1 MSLSHK
7 DYVDILTFYKIDN
20 KNMTKQDIKTLAE
33 DLLANKLC
41 RCIKKVTTKNKKENE
56 VEAIKICRNSV
67 LHKKN
72 IDVGKFKCK
81 KKPRFIS
88 KKHTR
93 NKLFK
98 YSKKKSKG
106 KKNKRTRKK

>member
-1 MSLSHK
+1 MSLNKK
-7 DYVDILTFYKIDN
+7 DYENILDFYKTPIPGTY
-20 KNMTKQDIKTLAE
+20 KEIKEKAE
-33 DLLANKLC
+33 YILANKLC
-41 RCIKKVTTKNKKENE
+41 RCIKKVNKTYKKEE
-56 VEAIKICRNSV
+56 TAIAICKDSV